1 MTKEH
6 MRSGKVRRDRRGLVR
21 PLLGS
26 VSLAVCLAGAV
37 QLPASSAR
45 AQDYAAAGQ
54 HFDSAQEAFSAG
66 KFELAAREYQ
76 AAFDITKE
84 ATLLASI
91 GESWQRAGN
100 TAKALTAYKAYLQA
114 APQAPDR
121 AAIEE
126 RVKAIESAQADAQKP
141 AQPTQAQ
148 PAQAQPAQAQP
159 TQAQPTQAQPAQAQP
174 AQPPALPGAAQ
185 AQPGQPPALPPPQ
198 TAQNGQIPQ
207 QTAQNGQIPQQPGS
221 VTPVPAQPTP
231 SSPAPQQPVVPD
243 QTQAAQP
250 EANKPLITPP
260 EPPPS
265 KLRAAGWV
273 SVASAVALITGGAV
287 VGLGAQS
294 RADEIRRR
302 TTLVSGDQPL
312 VYTDSEREAYTTLQ
326 SEGRSYNT
334 AAISLF
340 AVGGVAAATA
350 ITLFV
355 VDFVRK
361 PKSEP
366 AKQVLLLPSVSPGS
380 VGLSVVGGL

>member
-1 MTKEH
+1 
-6 MRSGKVRRDRRGLVR
+6 
-21 PLLGS
+21 
-26 VSLAVCLAGAV
+26 LAGAA

-84 ATLLASI
+84 STLLASI

-141 AQPTQAQ
+141 AQAQPNQAQ

-159 TQAQPTQAQPAQAQP
+159 TQAQPTQAQPTQAQP
-174 AQPPALPGAAQ
+174 TLPPALPGAAQ

-207 QTAQNGQIPQQPGS
+207 QTAQNGQIPQQS
-221 VTPVPAQPTP
+221 VPSSPATAQPTP
-231 SSPAPQQPVVPD
+231 SGPAPQQPAVPD
-243 QTQAAQP
+243 QTPAAQP

-350 ITLFV
+350 ITLFI
-355 VDFVRK
+355 VDFARK

>member
-141 AQPTQAQ
+141 AQP
-148 PAQAQPAQAQP
+148 AQAQP
-159 TQAQPTQAQPAQAQP
+159 TQAQP
-174 AQPPALPGAAQ
+174 AQPPALPGTAV
-185 AQPGQPPALPPPQ
+185 AQPGQPPALPPAQ

>member
-1 MTKEH
+1 MTNELN
-6 MRSGKVRRDRRGLVR
+6 RSGKVRRDRLGRVR

-54 HFDSAQEAFSAG
+54 HFDAAQEAFSAG

-84 ATLLASI
+84 STLLASI

-126 RVKAIESAQADAQKP
+126 RIKAIEDAQKP
-141 AQPTQAQ
+141 PT
-148 PAQAQPAQAQP
+148 PAAPAPAAPAPAAP
-159 TQAQPTQAQPAQAQP
+159 TPAAP
-174 AQPPALPGAAQ
+174 PPALPGTAPTP
-185 AQPGQPPALPPPQ
+185 PGQPPALPPTQALQSGPAPQ
-198 TAQNGQIPQ
+198 PAQNLQPGQAPVTNPQPTQPSPDPALQNGQNPQPTAQNGQNP
-207 QTAQNGQIPQQPGS
+207 
-221 VTPVPAQPTP
+221 QPT
-231 SSPAPQQPVVPD
+231 
-243 QTQAAQP
+243 AQP
-250 EANKPLITPP
+250 EPSKPLITPP

-265 KLRAAGWV
+265 KLRTAGWV

-340 AVGGVAAATA
+340 AVGGVATATA
-350 ITLFV
+350 ITLFI
-355 VDFVRK
+355 VDYLRK

-366 AKQVLLLPSVSPGS
+366 AKQVMLLPSVSPGS
-380 VGLSVVGGL
+380 VGLSVLGGL

>member
-148 PAQAQPAQAQP
+148 PAQ
-159 TQAQPTQAQPAQAQP
+159 
-174 AQPPALPGAAQ
+174 PPALPGTAV
-185 AQPGQPPALPPPQ
+185 AQPGQPPALPP
-198 TAQNGQIPQ
+198 A

-380 VGLSVVGGL
+380 VSLSVVGGL

>member
-1 MTKEH
+1 MKEPN
-6 MRSGKVRRDRRGLVR
+6 RSRNVRRDRLGLVR

-37 QLPASSAR
+37 QLPASSAW

-54 HFDSAQEAFSAG
+54 HFDAAQEAFSAG

-84 ATLLASI
+84 TTLLASI

-100 TAKALTAYKAYLQA
+100 AAKALTAYKAYLQA

-126 RVKAIESAQADAQKP
+126 RIKAIEDAQKP
-141 AQPTQAQ
+141 PTA
-148 PAQAQPAQAQP
+148 PAQASTAPAQAP
-159 TQAQPTQAQPAQAQP
+159 PQAPAQAP
-174 AQPPALPGAAQ
+174 PPALPGNAQ
-185 AQPGQPPALPPPQ
+185 AQSGQPPALPPAQAASGGTTAAQPGQAPVTIPQ
-198 TAQNGQIPQ
+198 PAQPSPDQSTQNGANPQ
-207 QTAQNGQIPQQPGS
+207 QTAQNGANPQP
-221 VTPVPAQPTP
+221 
-231 SSPAPQQPVVPD
+231 
-243 QTQAAQP
+243 AAQP
-250 EANKPLITPP
+250 EPTKPLITPP

-265 KLRAAGWV
+265 KLRTAGWV

-312 VYTDSEREAYTTLQ
+312 VYTESEREAYTTLQ
-326 SEGRSYNT
+326 SEGKSYNT

-366 AKQVLLLPSVSPGS
+366 AKQVLLLPSLSPGS
-380 VGLSVVGGL
+380 VGLSVLGGL

>member
-1 MTKEH
+1 MKEPN
-6 MRSGKVRRDRRGLVR
+6 RSRNVRRDRLGLVR

-26 VSLAVCLAGAV
+26 VSLAVCLAGAL
-37 QLPASSAR
+37 QLPASSAW

-54 HFDSAQEAFSAG
+54 HFDAAQEAFSAG

-84 ATLLASI
+84 TTLLASI

-100 TAKALTAYKAYLQA
+100 AAKSLTAYKAYLQA

-126 RVKAIESAQADAQKP
+126 RIKAIEDAQKP
-141 AQPTQAQ
+141 PTA
-148 PAQAQPAQAQP
+148 PAQASTAPAQAP
-159 TQAQPTQAQPAQAQP
+159 TAP
-174 AQPPALPGAAQ
+174 PPALPGNAQ
-185 AQPGQPPALPPPQ
+185 AQSGQPPALPPSQATSGGTTAAQPGQAQVAPAQTTQNPQ
-198 TAQNGQIPQ
+198 PGQAPVTNPQPAQPSPDQATQSGSNPQ
-207 QTAQNGQIPQQPGS
+207 QTAQTGANPQP
-221 VTPVPAQPTP
+221 
-231 SSPAPQQPVVPD
+231 
-243 QTQAAQP
+243 AAQP
-250 EANKPLITPP
+250 EPTKPLITPP

-265 KLRAAGWV
+265 KLRTAGWV

-312 VYTDSEREAYTTLQ
+312 VYTESERDAYTTLQ
-326 SEGRSYNT
+326 SEGKSYNT

-366 AKQVLLLPSVSPGS
+366 AKQVLLLPSLSPGS
-380 VGLSVVGGL
+380 VGLSVWGGL